1 MNTISRSYTFSAA
14 HRIEGHP
21 KCGRLHGH
29 NYVVTVQLF
38 GIRDADTGMLLDY
51 GLLDEVVKPLI
62 DSFDHR
68 YIVSQSNIR
77 NLDPYINA
85 ATLRGDIV
93 QEISLSLAASTAE
106 CLSDLFVRLIRE
118 RLVERHGHAVATS
131 IVVDVQETERSHA
144 SCMLE
149 IQ

>member
-1 MNTISRSYTFSAA
+1 MNTISRSYTFCAA

-29 NYVVTVQLF
+29 NYVVTVQLY
-38 GIRDADTGMLLDY
+38 GIRDSETGMVLDY

-77 NLDPYINA
+77 NMDPYINP
-85 ATLRGDIV
+85 ATFHGDIA
-93 QEISLSLAASTAE
+93 LSPDLAASTAE
-106 CLSDLFVRLIRE
+106 CLSDMFAKWILR
-118 RLVERHGHAVATS
+118 RLVEKHGHAVALS
-131 IVVDVQETERSHA
+131 IVVDVQETEKSHA
-144 SCMLE
+144 SCVLE